1 MEVNLLL
8 MKKNGLQK
16 AIPLPSNVTVVGR
29 RRDCDLRIPLT
40 SVSRRHCQLS
50 KRDGVL
56 KVRDLSSRNGTIV
69 NGAAVDEAEIK
80 PGDVIKVGPLTFKF
94 QINGKPDFSE
104 MAMPTKKQAQQPEA
118 ELSDDD
124 LFAEFSDLDLDATLD
139 DKELKEL

>member
-8 MKKNGLQK
+8 IKKNGLQK

-29 RRDCDLRIPLT
+29 RRDCDLRIPLP

-50 KRDGVL
+50 NLDGVL

-69 NGAAVDEAEIK
+69 NGVAVDEAEIK
-80 PGDVIKVGPLTFKF
+80 PGDVIKVGPLIFKL
-94 QINGKPDFSE
+94 QINGKPDSSE
-104 MAMPTKKQAQQPEA
+104 LARPTKQAQQPEV
-118 ELSDDD
+118 EISEDD

-139 DKELKEL
+139 DEELEEL